1 MEKTRGKIKNR
12 LFIIGGALLCFAFI
26 AYLVT
31 SRDVLGFDTIIRE
44 WFYGLRGPVQNAL
57 LIFITYLGNW
67 QSVVVVCL
75 MLLGT
80 NGTRIK
86 YGVPTAITA
95 VCSTVTYKLVKM
107 AFARP
112 RPDLAVRIIE
122 QGGFSFPSGHS
133 MNSLVVYGLLIYLVG
148 RYCKDEKK
156 AKVLTTFLTVLI
168 ALIGLSRIYVGV
180 HYPTDVLGGWSLGLA
195 VLMIAIIIIEKIK
208 GESNTPD
215 RSENSTEK

>member
-1 MEKTRGKIKNR
+1 MEKTRGKLKNR
-12 LFIIGGALLCFAFI
+12 LFIIGGALLCFAFV

-31 SRDVLGFDTIIRE
+31 ANNVLGFDTSIRE
-44 WFYGLRGPVQNAL
+44 WFYGLRGPVQNAV

-80 NGTRIK
+80 GNTRIK

-95 VCSTVTYKLVKM
+95 VCSTVIYKLVKM

-133 MNSLVVYGLLIYLVG
+133 MNSLVVYGLLIYLVR
-148 RYCKDEKK
+148 RYCKDKKK
-156 AKVLTTFLTVLI
+156 ANVLTAFLSLLITF
-168 ALIGLSRIYVGV
+168 IGLSRIYVGV
-180 HYPTDVLGGWSLGLA
+180 HYPTDVLGGWSLGLV
-195 VLMIAIIIIEKIK
+195 VLMIAIIIIERIK
-208 GESNTPD
+208 GEPD
-215 RSENSTEK
+215 VADKSMSSTEK